1 MRRAPGETKVGAM
14 NERTLQQP
22 AVDIAYIACDLA
34 DDETLA
40 DFRKRS
46 GHSRRRWWQVGQR

>member
-1 MRRAPGETKVGAM
+1 MF
-14 NERTLQQP
+14 ERVTTDQP
-22 AVDIAYIACDLA
+22 TPMSYIASDLA

-46 GHSRRRWWQVGQR
+46 GSARRRWWQVGQR

>member
-1 MRRAPGETKVGAM
+1 M

-40 DFRKRS
+40 DFRKRT

>member
-1 MRRAPGETKVGAM
+1 MQ
-14 NERTLQQP
+14 ERITEQTTP
-22 AVDIAYIACDLA
+22 MAYIACDLA

-40 DFRKRS
+40 DFRKRA

>member
-1 MRRAPGETKVGAM
+1 MRRVSGETKVKAM
-14 NERTLQQP
+14 NERTLHQP
-22 AVDIAYIACDLA
+22 VTEIAYIASDLA

-40 DFRKRS
+40 DFRKRT